1 MAHTRRYEEIR
12 ASDLE
17 PLKRVLRLHLQAYHR
32 GRTNRADKWTLVERA
47 CGVKIPEGQ
56 RNANNPHERKVP
68 MAIAEMRKDG
78 EPVCSDSG
86 GGYWWAESLEEVEA
100 VTAEL
105 EGRAKDL
112 LETANVMRKRAL
124 ETFGAQ
130 ARLF

>member
-1 MAHTRRYEEIR
+1 MAHTKQYEEIR

-17 PLKRVLRLHLQAYHR
+17 PIKRYLRMRLQAYHR
-32 GRTNRADKWTLVERA
+32 GRMRRADKWTLVERV
-47 CGVKIPEGQ
+47 CGKQISVDQ
-56 RNANNPHERKVP
+56 RNANNPHERKVR

-78 EPVCSDSG
+78 EPICSDSG

-112 LETANVMRKRAL
+112 METASVMRRRAI
-124 ETFGAQ
+124 EAFGAQ

>member
-1 MAHTRRYEEIR
+1 MARTARYEEIR
-12 ASDLE
+12 TSDLE
-17 PLKRVLRLHLQAYHR
+17 PIKRYLRMYLRANHT
-32 GRTNRADKWTLVERA
+32 GRMRRADKWTLVERVLGA
-47 CGVKIPEGQ
+47 PIPQDQ
-56 RNANNPHERKVP
+56 RNANNPHERKVRL
-68 MAIAEMRKDG
+68 AIAEMRKDG

-100 VTAEL
+100 VAAEL

-124 ETFGAQ
+124 EAFGAQ

>member
-1 MAHTRRYEEIR
+1 MRKSARPTWNQSNGICGCTCKPTI
-12 ASDLE
+12 LE
-17 PLKRVLRLHLQAYHR
+17 GCAALTSGRWWSAYAAR
-32 GRTNRADKWTLVERA
+32 QSPQD
-47 CGVKIPEGQ
+47 Q
-56 RNANNPHERKVP
+56 RNANNPHERKVR

-112 LETANVMRKRAL
+112 LETASVMRKRAL
-124 ETFGAQ
+124 EAFGAQ